1 LQSYKYWPILFKDGG
16 VDKISKMYQ
25 DQINLMQQISKEM
38 DRFIGVTS
46 VDDTFDDFNVGTDS
60 EVDAVNIFVKDNFRA
75 ENSAD
80 ICKNFKLVE
89 ADSCP
94 AH

>member
-1 LQSYKYWPILFKDGG
+1 MFKDGG

>member
-1 LQSYKYWPILFKDGG
+1 
-16 VDKISKMYQ
+16 MYQ

-38 DRFIGVTS
+38 DRFIGATS
-46 VDDTFDDFNVGTDS
+46 VDDTFGDFNVGTVS
-60 EVDAVNIFVKDNFRA
+60 EVDDVNIFAKDNFRA

-80 ICKNFKLVE
+80 ICKNIKLVK